1 MKIYVDTVTKELV
14 LNNGIEYR
22 YPAYCEIQRQKQGDF
37 IIIKTTNNVSVLD
50 KTIYSDLQNEA
61 GTAYASFAALKL
73 TLDPYFNSEI

>member
-50 KTIYSDLQNEA
+50 KSL
-61 GTAYASFAALKL
+61 
-73 TLDPYFNSEI
+73 YFNG